1 MPLFPKQRC
10 PSGDAAQAKLG
21 WNCGNNRVITAPLS
35 KRKLILFARN
45 HFPDSTL
52 CCYSLFTCSRF
63 LQLVRLQQL
72 ASFNQHLTNHAIRHW
87 KVNCRSVNRSLISE
101 RERNY
106 FLYRISSLFFCCN
119 VHSKL
124 GTIFL
129 QYFFKGIVQVCWWIL
144 TLPRVYPGLNST
156 ETLIRRCIHF
166 HRKTGVCVAA
176 ASPNIPWAEARDICS
191 PRAMARCCQQQKFC
205 GKERHKDC
213 FQSGSSHTT
222 QCSLLLSTYIYRLLL
237 GYPLQWAGRN
247 PSTYSYNFRGK

>member
-10 PSGDAAQAKLG
+10 PSGGAAQAKLG

-106 FLYRISSLFFCCN
+106 FLYRISFFFAAMFILSWEQFFFN
-119 VHSKL
+119 
-124 GTIFL
+124 IFSRGL
-129 QYFFKGIVQVCWWIL
+129 CKFADEFWH
-144 TLPRVYPGLNST
+144 YPVF
-156 ETLIRRCIHF
+156 IQ
-166 HRKTGVCVAA
+166 
-176 ASPNIPWAEARDICS
+176 D
-191 PRAMARCCQQQKFC
+191 
-205 GKERHKDC
+205 
-213 FQSGSSHTT
+213 
-222 QCSLLLSTYIYRLLL
+222 
-237 GYPLQWAGRN
+237 
-247 PSTYSYNFRGK
+247 